1 MKLIK
6 NDTAFGR
13 HESFALRYGWL
24 TKGYNAFVAD
34 PEIFKKD
41 EATVELGV
49 GRNMVNAI
57 KYWLTACQIIEDK
70 SLTPT
75 KIGRFIFD
83 KNEGVDPYLEDEA
96 TIWLLHWLLA
106 SHPLKAT
113 SIFWFFNKFHKAGF
127 TSQEVQTAL
136 SDFVKDQLET
146 KVSATTVKN
155 DAQLVLRMYTPS
167 KANTKTPIEEALD
180 SPLSLLRL
188 ILLGNTS
195 KHYISKPDE
204 RNHLPLGVIGYAVV
218 ALMLDRGTSSLP
230 IEDLMYA
237 KDDYVAPGAIF
248 RMTENDLVT
257 KLEQLVNYIPNKLA
271 IRETAG
277 IHQVY
282 LLDSN
287 ISPLEFLKKHYKD
300 SMKGVAA

>member
-6 NDTAFGR
+6 NEVAFGR

-24 TKGYNAFVAD
+24 TKGYNAFTAD
-34 PEIFKKD
+34 PDIFKKD

-57 KYWLTACQIIEDK
+57 KYWLTACQIIDDK
-70 SLTPT
+70 SSTPT
-75 KIGRFIFD
+75 TIGSFIFD
-83 KNEGVDPYLEDEA
+83 NNDGVDPYLEDEA

-106 SHPLKAT
+106 SNPSKAT
-113 SIFWFFNKFHKAGF
+113 SIFWFFNKFHKAEF

-136 SDFVKDQLET
+136 SDYVKDQIET

-167 KANTKTPIEEALD
+167 KANTKAPIEEALD

-188 ILLGNTS
+188 IQLGSTS

-204 RNHLPLGVIGYAVV
+204 RSYLPLGVIGYAVTS
-218 ALMLDRGTSSLP
+218 LMINRGTSSIP

-237 KDDYVAPGAIF
+237 KDVYVAPGAIF
-248 RMTENDLVT
+248 RMTENELVT
-257 KLEQLVNYIPNKLA
+257 KLEQLVNYIPNKLT

-282 LLDSN
+282 ILDDKLCPS
-287 ISPLEFLKKHYKD
+287 EFIAKHYKG
-300 SMKGVAA
+300 SVKGVAA

>member
-6 NDTAFGR
+6 NEVAFGR

-24 TKGYNAFVAD
+24 TKGYNAFTAD

-57 KYWLTACQIIEDK
+57 KYWLTACQIIDDK
-70 SLTPT
+70 SSRPT
-75 KIGRFIFD
+75 DIGSFIFD
-83 KNEGVDPYLEDEA
+83 KSNGVDPYLEDEA

-106 SHPLKAT
+106 SNPSKAT

-136 SDFVKDQLET
+136 NDFVKDQIET
-146 KVSATTVKN
+146 KVSTTTVKN

-167 KANTKTPIEEALD
+167 KANTKAPIEEALD

-188 ILLGNTS
+188 ILLGSTS

-204 RNHLPLGVIGYAVV
+204 RNYLPLGVIGYAVTS
-218 ALMLDRGTSSLP
+218 LMIKRGTSSLP

-257 KLEQLVNYIPNKLA
+257 KLEQLVNYIPNKLT

-282 LLDSN
+282 ILDDKL
-287 ISPLEFLKKHYKD
+287 SPSEFLVKHYKD
-300 SMKGVAA
+300 SIKGVAA